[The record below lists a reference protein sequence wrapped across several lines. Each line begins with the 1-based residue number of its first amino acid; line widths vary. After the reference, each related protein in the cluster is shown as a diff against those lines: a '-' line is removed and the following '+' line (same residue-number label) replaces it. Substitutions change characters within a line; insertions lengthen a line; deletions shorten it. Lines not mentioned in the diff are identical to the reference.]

1 MNTRLELTSEEA
13 TELDDLL
20 EGAVSDLSMEIA
32 NTDSYDYRKKLKLRR
47 DALAAVRRK
56 LNAATEAAVET

>member
-32 NTDSYDYRKKLKLRR
+32 NTDSYDYRNKLKQRR
-47 DALAAVRRK
+47 DTLAAIRRK
-56 LNAATEAAVET
+56 LQAATEAAVET